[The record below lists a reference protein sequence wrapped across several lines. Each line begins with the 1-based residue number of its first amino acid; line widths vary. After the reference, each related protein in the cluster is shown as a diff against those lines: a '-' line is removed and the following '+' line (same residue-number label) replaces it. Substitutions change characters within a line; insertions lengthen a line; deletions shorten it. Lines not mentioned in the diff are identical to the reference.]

1 MLKKFAIALLVSSF
15 ALNANAQDLKN
26 KAQDLKN
33 NATSKITSNLNKSLS
48 SSLGNIFPTAEV
60 SLSSGKT
67 QKVKGNILVVKP
79 LSDMEDK
86 ENTTFTQ
93 GSIYFSD
100 DDTETLNLGLGQR
113 KLLDNENLILG
124 ANLFYDHELSSDH
137 QRASFGV
144 EAITSVG
151 SLRANQY
158 YGLSGWRNVKN
169 VQEKALDGHDIEV
182 GMPLPYLPWTKAFYR
197 TFEWEGASGSSDLQ
211 GDEVSL
217 EANLPFGLNVEVG
230 KRSNDSTTEDREFV
244 SLTWKC
250 CYKSDQQTFGLSEK
264 AFNLTSVAD
273 QRFQK
278 VRRQNLIVK
287 QQELALTII
296 GF

>member
-1 MLKKFAIALLVSSF
+1 MLKKFAIALLASLFAF

-26 KAQDLKN
+26 KATN
-33 NATSKITSNLNKSLS
+33 KITSELNKSLTS
-48 SSLGNIFPTAEV
+48 GLANIFPTAEV

-67 QKVKGNILVVKP
+67 QKVKGNILVVMP
-79 LSDMEDK
+79 FSDIDDK
-86 ENTTFTQ
+86 KNVTFTQ

-100 DDTETLNLGLGQR
+100 NDQETLNLGIGQR
-113 KLLDNENLILG
+113 RLLDNENLMLG
-124 ANLFYDHELSSDH
+124 ANMFFDEEFTSRHR
-137 QRASFGV
+137 RASFGL

-158 YGLSGWRNVKN
+158 YGLSGWKTVKG
-169 VQEKALDGHDIEV
+169 VREKALDGHDMEV
-182 GMPLPYLPWTKAFYR
+182 GAPLPYLPWTKAYYR

-230 KRSNDSTTEDREFV
+230 KRSNDNSTKDREFV

>member
-1 MLKKFAIALLVSSF
+1 MIKKFAIVFLASLF

-26 KAQDLKN
+26 KATN
-33 NATSKITSNLNKSLS
+33 KITSELNKSLTS
-48 SSLGNIFPTAEV
+48 GLANIFPTAEV

-67 QKVKGNILVVKP
+67 QKVKGNILVVMP
-79 LSDMEDK
+79 LSDINDK
-86 ENTTFTQ
+86 KNTTFTQ
-93 GSIYFSD
+93 GSIYLSD
-100 DDTETLNLGLGQR
+100 GDQETLNLGIGQR
-113 KLLDNENLILG
+113 RLIDNENLMLG
-124 ANLFYDHELSSDH
+124 ANMFFDEEFTSRHR
-137 QRASFGV
+137 RASFGV

-158 YGLSGWRNVKN
+158 YGLSGWKTVKGIR
-169 VQEKALDGHDIEV
+169 EKALDGHDMEV
-182 GMPLPYLPWTKAFYR
+182 GAPLPYLPWTKAYYR
-197 TFEWEGASGSSDLQ
+197 TFEWEGASGTPDLK
-211 GDEVSL
+211 GDEMSL
-217 EANLPFGLNVEVG
+217 EANLPLGLNVEVG
-230 KRSNDSTTEDREFV
+230 KRSNDNSTKDREFV

-250 CYKSDQQTFGLSEK
+250 CYKPDQQTFGLAKK

-287 QQELALTII
+287 QQDLALSVI

>member
-1 MLKKFAIALLVSSF
+1 MLKKFAIALLASLF
-15 ALNANAQDLKN
+15 ALSANAQDLKN
-26 KAQDLKN
+26 KATN
-33 NATSKITSNLNKSLS
+33 KITSELNKSLTS
-48 SSLGNIFPTAEV
+48 GLANIFPTAEV

-67 QKVKGNILVVKP
+67 QKVKGNILVVMP
-79 LSDMEDK
+79 FSDIDDK
-86 ENTTFTQ
+86 KNVTFTQ
-93 GSIYFSD
+93 GSLYFSD
-100 DDTETLNLGLGQR
+100 NDQETLNLGIGQR
-113 KLLDNENLILG
+113 RLIDNENLMLG
-124 ANLFYDHELSSDH
+124 ANMFFDEEFTSRHR
-137 QRASFGV
+137 RASFGL

-158 YGLSGWRNVKN
+158 YGLSGWKTVKG
-169 VQEKALDGHDIEV
+169 VREKALDGHDMEV
-182 GMPLPYLPWTKAFYR
+182 GAPLPYLPWTKAYYR

-217 EANLPFGLNVEVG
+217 EANLPFGLNLEVG

-244 SLTWKC
+244 SLTWRC

-287 QQELALTII
+287 QQDLTLSVI

>member
-1 MLKKFAIALLVSSF
+1 MIKKFTIALLAFLF

-26 KAQDLKN
+26 KATN
-33 NATSKITSNLNKSLS
+33 KITSELNKSLTS
-48 SSLGNIFPTAEV
+48 GLANIFPTAEV

-67 QKVKGNILVVKP
+67 QKVKGNILVVMP
-79 LSDMEDK
+79 FSDIDDK
-86 ENTTFTQ
+86 KNVTFTQ
-93 GSIYFSD
+93 GSLYFSD
-100 DDTETLNLGLGQR
+100 NDQETLNLGIGQR
-113 KLLDNENLILG
+113 RLLDNENLMLG
-124 ANLFYDHELSSDH
+124 ANMFFDEEFTSRHR
-137 QRASFGV
+137 RASFGV

-158 YGLSGWRNVKN
+158 YGLSGWKTVKGIR
-169 VQEKALDGHDIEV
+169 EKALDGHDMEV
-182 GMPLPYLPWTKAFYR
+182 GAPLPYLPWTKAYYR
-197 TFEWEGASGSSDLQ
+197 TFEWEGASGVGDLK
-211 GDEVSL
+211 GDEMSL

-230 KRSNDSTTEDREFV
+230 KRSNDNSTKDREFV

-250 CYKSDQQTFGLSEK
+250 CYKSDQQTFGISDK
-264 AFNLTSVAD
+264 AYSLTSVAD

-287 QQELALTII
+287 QQDLALSII

>member
-1 MLKKFAIALLVSSF
+1 MLKKFAIALLASLF
-15 ALNANAQDLKN
+15 ALSANAQDLKN
-26 KAQDLKN
+26 KATN
-33 NATSKITSNLNKSLS
+33 KITSELNKSLTS
-48 SSLGNIFPTAEV
+48 GLANIFPTAEV

-67 QKVKGNILVVKP
+67 QKVKGNILVVMP
-79 LSDMEDK
+79 FSDIDDK
-86 ENTTFTQ
+86 KNVTFTQ

-100 DDTETLNLGLGQR
+100 NDQETLNLGIGQR
-113 KLLDNENLILG
+113 RLLDNENLMLG
-124 ANLFYDHELSSDH
+124 ANMFFDEEFTSRHR
-137 QRASFGV
+137 RASFGV

-158 YGLSGWRNVKN
+158 YGLTGWKSVKGI
-169 VQEKALDGHDIEV
+169 QEKALDGYDMEV
-182 GMPLPYLPWTKAFYR
+182 GAPLPYLPWTKAYYR
-197 TFEWEGASGSSDLQ
+197 TFEWEGASGVGDLK

-230 KRSNDSTTEDREFV
+230 KRSNDNSTKDREFV

-250 CYKSDQQTFGLSEK
+250 CYKSDQQTFGLAKK

-287 QQELALTII
+287 QQDLALSVI

>member
-1 MLKKFAIALLVSSF
+1 MLKKFAIVFLVSLF
-15 ALNANAQDLKN
+15 ALNSNAQDLKN
-26 KAQDLKN
+26 KATN
-33 NATSKITSNLNKSLS
+33 KITSELNKSLTS
-48 SSLGNIFPTAEV
+48 GLANIFPTAEV

-67 QKVKGNILVVKP
+67 QKVKGNILVVMP
-79 LSDMEDK
+79 FSDIDDK
-86 ENTTFTQ
+86 KNVTFTQ

-100 DDTETLNLGLGQR
+100 NDQETLNLGIGQR
-113 KLLDNENLILG
+113 RLLDNENLMVG
-124 ANLFYDHELSSDH
+124 ANMFFDEEFTSRHR
-137 QRASFGV
+137 RASFGV

-158 YGLSGWRNVKN
+158 YGLSGWKTVKG
-169 VQEKALDGHDIEV
+169 VREKALDGHDMEV
-182 GMPLPYLPWTKAFYR
+182 GAPLPYLPWTKAYYR
-197 TFEWEGASGSSDLQ
+197 TFEWEGASGVGDLK
-211 GDEVSL
+211 GDEMSL

-230 KRSNDSTTEDREFV
+230 KRSNDNSTKDREFV

-250 CYKSDQQTFGLSEK
+250 CYKSDQQTFGISDK
-264 AFNLTSVAD
+264 AYSLTSVAD